1 MSIVAE
7 SINVSVVGDARVS
20 LLPFDRRSLHSKW
33 NDDSSGCDATSIAVH
48 AHHAFTEA
56 QPHLMNKNVS
66 PVVFTHLMS
75 GWQVR
80 WNSNNRDLEIP
91 INNSRSP
98 VYGVFVVA
106 SS

>member
-1 MSIVAE
+1 
-7 SINVSVVGDARVS
+7 
-20 LLPFDRRSLHSKW
+20 
-33 NDDSSGCDATSIAVH
+33 
-48 AHHAFTEA
+48 
-56 QPHLMNKNVS
+56 MNKNVS